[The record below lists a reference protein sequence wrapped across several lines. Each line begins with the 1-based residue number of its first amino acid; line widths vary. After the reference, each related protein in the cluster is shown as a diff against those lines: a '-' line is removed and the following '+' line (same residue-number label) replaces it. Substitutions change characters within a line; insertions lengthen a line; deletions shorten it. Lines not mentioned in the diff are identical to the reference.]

1 MFKRTP
7 YQIALIALIMSLAA
21 VGCAVSTAPPGPDAQ
36 LIPANHCGTLTAIDD
51 GPILIGTDPDELGPA
66 PSPTEYSVSFDFRFY
81 TQNARLVV
89 TEVCP

>member
-1 MFKRTP
+1 MFKRTS
-7 YQIALIALIMSLAA
+7 YLIALIMSLAA
-21 VGCAVSTAPPGPDAQ
+21 VGCAISAEPPASEADAQ
-36 LIPANHCGTLTAIDD
+36 LIPANHCGTLTASDD

>member
-1 MFKRTP
+1 MFNRIVSPLVLTV
-7 YQIALIALIMSLAA
+7 I

-66 PSPTEYSVSFDFRFY
+66 PSPTQYSVSFDFRFY

-89 TEVCP
+89 TDACP